1 MILTPVLLTV
11 FANKIYNIN
20 SIVYNINSIVY
31 NINFRVYNINF
42 RVYNINF
49 RVYNINSIVYNIKSV
64 KLLILPSLNFP
75 YNLYNVIN
83 HNPDVSM

>member
-20 SIVYNINSIVY
+20 
-31 NINFRVYNINF
+31 FRVYNINF
-42 RVYNINF
+42 RVYNINSIVYNINSI
-49 RVYNINSIVYNIKSV
+49 VYNINSIVYNIKSV